1 MPHLTLLQAR
11 SSHRPSR
18 HFLSKQRLAAA
29 LLGLGASLSMA
40 AGCRAASAPVAL
52 HWPTQPPPPLNGNN
66 PVLWIALA
74 SRLGPAAPLVLQAAS
89 GAVTLTDASGQSS
102 SAASL
107 TLRWRERPLAE
118 PLPLER
124 SVLGPFA
131 SFESAEQAATA
142 WQALGVPAQVAFPR
156 EFEVWAPLGST
167 APQGFTA
174 REQRQVLNS
183 RLTLETPA
191 GALLEGPIQVS
202 APGGLRWDG
211 GVFQGPF
218 RLQANAYG
226 GWSLIEQVPI
236 ERYLL
241 GVVPHEIGA
250 RSPAA
255 ALAAQAVLARTWALR
270 NRHRFATDGYH
281 LCADTQCQV
290 YADPRQAGAA
300 VRGAIQATQGQ
311 VLSFGNEPIHAV
323 YHATNGGISA
333 GFEEVW
339 SGEARPYLQARPD
352 GPSAFAQRFAV
363 PLPATLLPG
372 LLSQGGS
379 AYGADHP
386 RFRWQRRLTGAQI
399 GQDLARSGGPSI
411 GTPLRLKVLE
421 RGPSGRVVALA
432 VEGSAGERVL
442 RLDAIRRT
450 FRQLPS
456 TLFELVP
463 DGAGA
468 WRFVGGGFGHG
479 AGLSQAGAIDLAA
492 RGWSLTRI
500 LEHYYPGTDL
510 RPISSFGGD
519 L

>member
-1 MPHLTLLQAR
+1 MLRLSFSLASSAGRLAPALLAIGATLLVA
-11 SSHRPSR
+11 P
-18 HFLSKQRLAAA
+18 
-29 LLGLGASLSMA
+29 
-40 AGCRAASAPVAL
+40 GCRAVPAQVAL
-52 HWPTQPPPPLNGNN
+52 HWPTQLPPPLESND

-74 SRLGPAAPLVLQAAS
+74 SRLGPGVGGAAQAPPLVLEAATGSLSLVDAAGRRQS
-89 GAVTLTDASGQSS
+89 GTRLS
-102 SAASL
+102 
-107 TLRWRERPLAE
+107 LRWREVPLAE
-118 PLPLER
+118 PLPLRR

-131 SFESAEQAATA
+131 SFESAEQAANTWRA
-142 WQALGVPAQVAFPR
+142 AGIAAQIAYPLDW
-156 EFEVWAPLGST
+156 EVWAPVDATPPKGFQVRTVERLMTSRLGLEAPVAGST
-167 APQGFTA
+167 PI
-174 REQRQVLNS
+174 
-183 RLTLETPA
+183 
-191 GALLEGPIQVS
+191 LLEGPIQIT
-202 APGGLRWDG
+202 APGGLRWQG
-211 GVFQGPF
+211 GVFKGPF
-218 RLQANAYG
+218 RLQPNAYG

-250 RSPAA
+250 ASPAA

-300 VRGAIQATQGQ
+300 VSRAIQATRGR
-311 VLSFGNEPIHAV
+311 VLSWKGEPIHAV

-339 SGEARPYLQARPD
+339 SGVALPYLQARPD
-352 GPSAFAQRFAV
+352 GPAGFARRFTV
-363 PLPATLLPG
+363 PLAAPLLPT
-372 LLSQGGS
+372 LLSQGGQ

-386 RFRWQRRLTGAQI
+386 RFRWQRLLSAERIRADLDRAGA
-399 GQDLARSGGPSI
+399 GVGL
-411 GTPLRLKVLE
+411 PLRLKVLE

-432 VEGSAGERVL
+432 IQGSTGERVL

-463 DGAGA
+463 DRPGS
-468 WRFVGGGFGHG
+468 WRFQGGGFGHG

-492 RGWSLTRI
+492 RGWSLERI

-510 RPISSFGGD
+510 QTIPSLEGR